1 MTAVDHDFVDSIALP
16 SLGAKTVIIPGTI
29 GSKENKQPVTIR
41 SNDDGSYYVPVNDAV
56 DRTPKYY
63 LKFRCP
69 KIKAKLDTFIGDA
82 NQRINCECYSI
93 SKDKQTGYLQFKTK
107 ATK

>member
-1 MTAVDHDFVDSIALP
+1 MDYDFVDSIALP
-16 SLGAKTVIIPGTI
+16 SLGAKSVLIPGTL
-29 GSKENKQPVTIR
+29 GTKDKKEPVTIR

-56 DRTPKYY
+56 DRMPKYY

-69 KIKAKLDTFIGDA
+69 KIKAKLDTLIGDA
-82 NQRINCECYSI
+82 DARINCECYSI
-93 SKDKQTGYLQFKTK
+93 SKDGKTGYLRFKTK